1 MAIARKLMT
10 ALAVLACSMT
20 TPTQA
25 QTLRWASQGD
35 PQTMDPHSQNESM
48 TNMMNGQVY
57 EKLTSRDRA
66 LVIKPSLAT
75 EWQQVN
81 PLLWRFKL
89 RPNVKFHDGAPFS
102 ADDVVFSVNRAKE
115 PSSGIAAY
123 ASMLG
128 EPKKIDNLTVEFN
141 LQAVNPIFL
150 QHLDSIFI
158 LNKAWS
164 EKYKVT
170 KPLDFKNKEESH
182 ASLNANGTGPYILVS
197 RAPGIKTVYKR
208 NPAWWGKFEGNVQDI
223 VFTPISNDAT
233 RVSALLSG
241 DIDFVLDPAPRDLP
255 RLRNTANVKI
265 LEGPENRVIFIGMDQ
280 ARDKL
285 LYGNVP
291 GDRNPFKDLRVR
303 QALYHAVDIETM
315 KTKLMNNQSVPTGAL
330 TPSPLAYYS
339 DPAFEKRLP
348 FDLPKAR
355 ALMAEAGYADGFEVT
370 LDCPNNRY
378 INDEEICIA
387 LAGMWAQL
395 KVKVKV
401 NAMPR
406 ATYFAKTDKLD
417 TSMYMLGWGGSVTDA
432 ETTLTPVMRN
442 RGDKGV
448 GYYNYGNVR
457 NDKFDAMAAA
467 SSSEAD
473 PRKREELVKSALR
486 EYAAQV
492 HLIPLHRQIIAWAAR
507 TNIEAVHRSDN
518 WLEVPWVTIR

>member
-1 MAIARKLMT
+1 MVIAKRLIA
-10 ALAVLACSMT
+10 ALAVLAGLALSSVD
-20 TPTQA
+20 A

-57 EKLTSRDRA
+57 EKLTTRDRFLA
-66 LVIKPSLAT
+66 IKPSLAT
-75 EWQQVN
+75 EWQQIN

-89 RPNVKFHDGAPFS
+89 RPNVKFHDGAPFG
-102 ADDVVFSVNRAKE
+102 ADDVVFSINRAKE
-115 PSSGIAAY
+115 PTSGIAAY

-128 EPKKIDNLTVEFN
+128 DPRRVDNLTVEFH
-141 LQAVNPIFL
+141 LQSVNPIFL

-158 LNKAWS
+158 LNKAWA
-164 EKYKVT
+164 EKHRVT
-170 KPLDFKNKEESH
+170 KPQDFKNKEESH
-182 ASLNANGTGPYILVS
+182 ASLNANGTGPYQLMS
-197 RAPGIKTVYKR
+197 RAPGVKTVYKR
-208 NPAWWGKFEGNVQDI
+208 NPNWWGKFEGNVQDV
-223 VFTPISNDAT
+223 VFTPIANDAT

-241 DIDFVLDPAPRDLP
+241 DIDFVLDPAPRDLQ
-255 RLRNTANVKI
+255 RLRNTTGIKI

-280 ARDKL
+280 GRDKL

-291 GDRNPFKDLRVR
+291 GDKNPFKDLRVR
-303 QALYHAVDIETM
+303 QALYQAIDIETM

-330 TPSPLAYYS
+330 TASPLAYYN
-339 DPAFEKRLP
+339 DPQFEKRLP
-348 FDLPKAR
+348 FDIAR
-355 ALMAEAGYADGFEVT
+355 ARSLMAEAGYADGFEVT

-406 ATYFAKTDKLD
+406 ATYFAKMDKTD

-442 RGDKGV
+442 RADKGI
-448 GYYNYGNVR
+448 GFYNYGGVK
-457 NDKFDAMAAA
+457 NDKFDAIAAA
-467 SSSEAD
+467 SSSESD

-507 TNIEAVHRSDN
+507 NSVEAVHRSDN
-518 WLEVPWVTIR
+518 WLELSWVSVR

>member
-1 MAIARKLMT
+1 MVIAKRLIA
-10 ALAVLACSMT
+10 ALAVLVGFALSSVD
-20 TPTQA
+20 A

-57 EKLTSRDRA
+57 EKLTTRDRFLA
-66 LVIKPSLAT
+66 IKPSLAT
-75 EWQQVN
+75 EWQQIN

-89 RPNVKFHDGAPFS
+89 RPNVKFHDGAPFG
-102 ADDVVFSVNRAKE
+102 ADDVVFSINRAKE
-115 PSSGIAAY
+115 PTSGIAAY

-128 EPKKIDNLTVEFN
+128 DPRRVDNLTVEFH
-141 LQAVNPIFL
+141 LQSVNPIFL

-158 LNKAWS
+158 LNKAWA
-164 EKYKVT
+164 EKHRVT
-170 KPLDFKNKEESH
+170 KPQDFKNKEESH
-182 ASLNANGTGPYILVS
+182 ASLNANGTGPYQLMS
-197 RAPGIKTVYKR
+197 RAPGVKTVYKR
-208 NPAWWGKFEGNVQDI
+208 NPNWWGKFEGNVQDV
-223 VFTPISNDAT
+223 VFTPIANDAT

-241 DIDFVLDPAPRDLP
+241 DIDFVLDPAPRDLQ
-255 RLRNTANVKI
+255 RLRNTTGIKI

-280 ARDKL
+280 GRDKL

-291 GDRNPFKDLRVR
+291 GDKNPFKDLRVR
-303 QALYHAVDIETM
+303 QALYQAIDIETM

-330 TPSPLAYYS
+330 TASPLAYYN
-339 DPAFEKRLP
+339 DPQFEKRLP
-348 FDLPKAR
+348 FDIAR
-355 ALMAEAGYADGFEVT
+355 ARSLMAEAGYADGFEVT

-406 ATYFAKTDKLD
+406 ATYFAKMDKTD

-442 RGDKGV
+442 RADKGI
-448 GYYNYGNVR
+448 GFYNYGGVK
-457 NDKFDAMAAA
+457 NDKFDAIAAA
-467 SSSEAD
+467 SSSESD

-507 TNIEAVHRSDN
+507 NSVEAVHRSDN
-518 WLEVPWVTIR
+518 WLELSWVSMR